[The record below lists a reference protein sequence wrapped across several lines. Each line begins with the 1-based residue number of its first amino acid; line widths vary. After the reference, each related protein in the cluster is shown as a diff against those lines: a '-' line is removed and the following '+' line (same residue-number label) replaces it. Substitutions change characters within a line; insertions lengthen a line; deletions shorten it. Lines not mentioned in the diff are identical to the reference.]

1 QSPHRPLP
9 KHLMMDEFKSV
20 KNVSGYM
27 SFIYADSLTHRIIDI
42 VEDRRLKSLK
52 DYFYRFSLEER
63 KRVQTVSIDMYQP
76 YIVLIQELFP

>member
-1 QSPHRPLP
+1 
-9 KHLMMDEFKSV
+9 KSV

-52 DYFYRFSLEER
+52 DYFYRFSFEER

-76 YIVLIQELFP
+76 YIVLIQELFPNAKIIIDRFHIIQSL